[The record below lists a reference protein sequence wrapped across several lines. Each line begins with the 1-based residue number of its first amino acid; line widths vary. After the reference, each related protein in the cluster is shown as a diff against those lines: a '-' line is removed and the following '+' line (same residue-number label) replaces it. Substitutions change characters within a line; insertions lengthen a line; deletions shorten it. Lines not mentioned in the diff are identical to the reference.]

1 MKPLACRQSYR
12 QSLQGPE
19 AGEEQEAVT
28 ECGFMHPLAS
38 PRRSRTFQFWH
49 AKLQMLG
56 DRPQNDIVRMLRAM
70 LPKAAL
76 FFFGKVCRS
85 KCGKAKGD
93 MHIKYESVLID

>member
-1 MKPLACRQSYR
+1 
-12 QSLQGPE
+12 
-19 AGEEQEAVT
+19 
-28 ECGFMHPLAS
+28 
-38 PRRSRTFQFWH
+38 
-49 AKLQMLG
+49 MLG